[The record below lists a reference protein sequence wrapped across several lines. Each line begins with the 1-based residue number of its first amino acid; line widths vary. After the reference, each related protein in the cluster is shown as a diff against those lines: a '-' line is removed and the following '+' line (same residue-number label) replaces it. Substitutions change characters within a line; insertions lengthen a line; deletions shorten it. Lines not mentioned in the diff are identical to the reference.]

1 MGRKIKI
8 TLVALVI
15 VAATLFGLRYVT
27 LGTVQVLVPM
37 GEIAQQEKDLF
48 WLATWWMLIVIIPVF
63 FASIFI
69 AWRYRASNKKA
80 VYDPTWD
87 NSYIAEFIWWMVP
100 FIIITV
106 LSVYT
111 WKSCHT
117 LNPFKPIKSDVAPIK
132 IQVVALQWKWLFIY
146 PEHNIATVNFVQFP
160 VNTPL
165 NFEVTA
171 DAPMNSFW
179 IPQLG
184 SQIYAMPGMRA
195 KVHLIAHKEGTFF
208 GTSANLS
215 GEGFAGMKFQAKA
228 STNAEFN
235 EWVQQVQQSPQLL
248 NLSTY
253 DALAK
258 PSMNNPPAFYL
269 LQKNDLFDSI
279 LMKYMM
285 PMDK

>member
-15 VAATLFGLRYVT
+15 VAAALFGLRYVT
-27 LGTVQVLVPM
+27 IGTLQVLVPM

-80 VYDPTWD
+80 VYSPTWD

-100 FIIITV
+100 CIIITV

-111 WKSCHT
+111 WKSCHS
-117 LNPFKPIKSDVAPIK
+117 LNPFKPIKSDVAPLK

-146 PEHNIATVNFVQFP
+146 PDYNIATVNFVQFP

-165 NFEVTA
+165 NFEVSA

-184 SQIYAMPGMRA
+184 SQIYAMPGMRS

-228 STNAEFN
+228 STNAAFN
-235 EWVQQVQQSPQLL
+235 EWVQQVKQSPQVL
-248 NLSTY
+248 NLTTY
-253 DALAK
+253 EALEA
-258 PSMNNPPAFYL
+258 PSINNPAAYYL

>member
-8 TLVALVI
+8 TLVALVL
-15 VAATLFGLRYVT
+15 VAATLFGLRYIT
-27 LGTVQVLVPM
+27 IGTVQVLVPM
-37 GEIAQQEKDLF
+37 GEIAQKESDLF
-48 WLATWWMLIVIIPVF
+48 WLATWWMLIIIIPVF

-69 AWRYRASNKKA
+69 AYRYRISNKKA
-80 VYDPTWD
+80 VYDPTWE
-87 NSYIAEFIWWMVP
+87 NSRLAEFIWWTVP
-100 FIIITV
+100 LIIITV

-111 WKSCHT
+111 WKSCHS
-117 LNPFKPIKSDVAPIK
+117 LNPFKPIKSDVAPLK

-146 PEHNIATVNFVQFP
+146 PELNIATVNFVQFP
-160 VNTPL
+160 INTPL

-184 SQIYAMPGMRA
+184 SQIYAMPAMRS

-215 GEGFAGMKFQAKA
+215 GEGFSGMKFQAK
-228 STNAEFN
+228 SCTNEEFN
-235 EWVQQVQQSPQLL
+235 EWVKGVKQSPQLL

-253 DALAK
+253 DALAE
-258 PSMNNPPAFYL
+258 PSMNNPPAYFL

-279 LMKYMM
+279 IMKYMM
-285 PMDK
+285 PMEN